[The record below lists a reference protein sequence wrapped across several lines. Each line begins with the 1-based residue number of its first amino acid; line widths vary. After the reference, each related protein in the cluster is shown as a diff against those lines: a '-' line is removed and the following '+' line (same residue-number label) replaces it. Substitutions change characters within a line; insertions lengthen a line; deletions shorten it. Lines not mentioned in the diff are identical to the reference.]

1 MKAKSLR
8 FKIISLFIFL
18 MVVNAGFVT
27 YLLYQSLKNEL
38 VARDD
43 DLLVNRA
50 DQLAKLIM
58 SGIDIK
64 TIPLYFQRM
73 MDMREDIFQ
82 IKDFNNNVIVDTNS
96 DILFAGH
103 IRPVDL
109 SSLSQSSI
117 THWDNAAGTPLSA
130 VSFDIESPIGK
141 LQVVIAKASVDRH
154 RVLAGYLNKSLAISF
169 LSILL
174 MGTLSL
180 WLIRKGLQDIASL
193 SRITANTDIH
203 ALDQQIDISQLPA
216 ELKSLGDSLNI
227 MRLRLK
233 NDFTK
238 LTQLADD
245 LAHELRT
252 PINAIRVQNEIVLQ
266 RSRTPEEYESIIVS
280 NIEELDKLAKI
291 IQSVLFI
298 ARAENKNIALKPE
311 ILELA
316 DVIDEVYELFSHYAE
331 EKQIKLVCQESVLTL
346 VADRVLLVRV
356 LMNLVSNAIK
366 YSYPDTQVTI
376 RTEANINNR
385 AILVMNEGD
394 AIIEADAVFTRF
406 WRGDNARTSEGNGLG
421 LSIVEAIMT
430 LHGGTV
436 TFKRVDKH
444 NVITLLFPSKSLT

>member
-1 MKAKSLR
+1 MKVKSLR

-38 VARDD
+38 VSRDD

-64 TIPLYFQRM
+64 TIPIYFQRM

-96 DILFAGH
+96 DILFEGH
-103 IRPVDL
+103 IKPVDL
-109 SSLSQSSI
+109 NNLSQSSI
-117 THWDNAAGTPLSA
+117 AHWNNAAGTPISA

-141 LQVVIAKASVDRH
+141 LQIIIAKVSVDRH

-174 MGTLSL
+174 MGILSF
-180 WLIRKGLQDIASL
+180 WLIRKGLQDITSL

-203 ALDQQIDISQLPA
+203 ALHQQIDISQLPT
-216 ELKSLGDSLNI
+216 ELKSLGDSLNT

-233 NDFTK
+233 NDFIK

-266 RSRTPEEYESIIVS
+266 RSRTSEEYESIIVS

-311 ILELA
+311 VLPLSE
-316 DVIDEVYELFSHYAE
+316 VIDEVYELFSPYAE
-331 EKQIKLVCQESVLTL
+331 EKYIKLVPQESALTI
-346 VADRVLLVRV
+346 VADRVLLARV

-366 YSYPDTQVTI
+366 YSYPNTQVTI
-376 RTEANINNR
+376 RAEANINDL

-436 TFKRVDKH
+436 TFKRVDKY
-444 NVITLLFPSKSLT
+444 NIITLLFPSK